1 MKFSI
6 AAITLAAVAIA
17 SPTEME
23 ARNGGGGQ
31 PPSGGVCNVNGNN
44 DGKVVCCDSA
54 IPIVGQLLCNVLAIG
69 GTCTVSQSSYCC
81 KTSANGGLINV
92 SLLNCVNL

>member
-23 ARNGGGGQ
+23 ARTGGGS

-44 DGKVVCCDSA
+44 NGKVVCCNSA

-69 GTCTVSQSSYCC
+69 STCTVNQSSYCC

-92 SLLNCVNL
+92 SLLNCVSL